1 MDEHSV
7 DPETEHFV
15 THRNLLFTIAYELL
29 GSATDAEDVL
39 QETWMRWTK
48 VDLHR
53 VRDERAYLVRIVAR
67 QSLNHL
73 RMVKARR
80 ETYVGAWLPEP
91 VLTTRGVAENA
102 ELAESLSM
110 AMMVV
115 LETLSPTERA
125 LFVLREVFDVS
136 YEEIAAAVHK
146 SPAAV
151 RQVLHRARAH
161 VDSRRPS
168 MTVSPHEARAALKS
182 FQRAF
187 ENGDVQGL
195 LDVLA
200 PHVVLIAD
208 GGGIK
213 QAAVRPVLGA
223 ARVIRLIAGGLR
235 KAVAAGFELS
245 AAPAVVNGNPAL
257 LLRLNGE
264 VDGIMTIRVEDARI
278 TGIYYV
284 RNPEKLRR
292 LDVAVPLAFA

>member
-1 MDEHSV
+1 
-7 DPETEHFV
+7 
-15 THRNLLFTIAYELL
+15 
-29 GSATDAEDVL
+29 
-39 QETWMRWTK
+39 
-48 VDLHR
+48 
-53 VRDERAYLVRIVAR
+53 
-67 QSLNHL
+67 
-73 RMVKARR
+73 
-80 ETYVGAWLPEP
+80 
-91 VLTTRGVAENA
+91 
-102 ELAESLSM
+102 
-110 AMMVV
+110 
-115 LETLSPTERA
+115 
-125 LFVLREVFDVS
+125 
-136 YEEIAAAVHK
+136 
-146 SPAAV
+146 
-151 RQVLHRARAH
+151 
-161 VDSRRPS
+161 

-200 PHVVLIAD
+200 PNVVLIAD